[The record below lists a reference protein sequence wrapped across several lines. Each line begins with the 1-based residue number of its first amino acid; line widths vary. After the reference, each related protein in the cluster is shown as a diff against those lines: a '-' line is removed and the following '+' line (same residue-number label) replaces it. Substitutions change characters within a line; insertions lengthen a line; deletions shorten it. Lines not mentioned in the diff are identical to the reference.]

1 MTTTKKKGRQNFSTK
16 KKELSLFIIAF
27 VPGRKQILL
36 QIFERFSTRRTNEEE
51 QPSAG
56 FERGKSTRARK
67 EGRKECFVAPRTL
80 RRSNAP
86 RRTKKR
92 SSTSTNSPVDFPTH
106 SWGKRWKRTRTSSTR
121 STRTNDICSNTD
133 TRRKQRN
140 PSKRWKDCCRGRR
153 WEKETRRKAPRKRK
167 MSNVGCPS
175 LSSQK
180 EL

>member
-1 MTTTKKKGRQNFSTK
+1 MGHTKSLNAFPRDERTK
-16 KKELSLFIIAF
+16 RNPPRGSRERKE
-27 VPGRKQILL
+27 R
-36 QIFERFSTRRTNEEE
+36 
-51 QPSAG
+51 
-56 FERGKSTRARK
+56 TRA

-92 SSTSTNSPVDFPTH
+92 SSTSTNSPIDFPTH